1 MNMCSVRQLPREP
14 NTLGRVQLRYRIH
27 AFNEDLLGFIEDLQC
42 VAEPSGH
49 GGPVVRGAYMID
61 LKPVTTFLQTKIGM
75 VTALRVLMWF
85 KDKRQENEQFQ
96 GPALSSDAAVEVVQG
111 CQ

>member
-1 MNMCSVRQLPREP
+1 MCSVRQLPREP

-49 GGPVVRGAYMID
+49 GGPVVRGAYMIFILVESMFYWEWRTVNEKTHGIAGTD
-61 LKPVTTFLQTKIGM
+61 WEGSRGGCDRGQRM
-75 VTALRVLMWF
+75 NLR
-85 KDKRQENEQFQ
+85 R
-96 GPALSSDAAVEVVQG
+96 A
-111 CQ
+111 

>member
-1 MNMCSVRQLPREP
+1 MFVSTGQL
-14 NTLGRVQLRYRIH
+14 L
-27 AFNEDLLGFIEDLQC
+27 
-42 VAEPSGH
+42 
-49 GGPVVRGAYMID
+49 D
-61 LKPVTTFLQTKIGM
+61 LKPVTTFLQMKIGM

-85 KDKRQENEQFQ
+85 KDKHQENEQLQ